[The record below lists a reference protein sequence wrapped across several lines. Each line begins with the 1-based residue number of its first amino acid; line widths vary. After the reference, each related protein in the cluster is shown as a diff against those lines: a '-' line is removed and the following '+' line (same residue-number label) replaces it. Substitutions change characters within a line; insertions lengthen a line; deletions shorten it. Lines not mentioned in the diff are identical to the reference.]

1 MQVPSLAR
9 RERSEPIRRT
19 RLLNGVRAA
28 WPFALLTV
36 VAIILGLPFFW
47 MIITSLKPVQEVIV
61 YPPRWLPQ
69 EVRLENFVDAWQAAP
84 FGRFYFNSIV
94 TGVATTVLQVVF
106 AAFMAYAFVYIRF
119 PAKRF
124 LFLLV
129 LATMMVPLEMK
140 LVPNYILLSKL
151 DWINTYWALIIP
163 PAAHAFPV
171 FVLEQ
176 QFRTLPRDLIDAAKV
191 DGANHFQILVRI
203 VTPISRPLQRLPV
216 APDRDERG
224 RHAYAAHRPCLSP
237 GDSGRQQSLESAHG
251 RQHLR
256 HHSHTAPILNDA
268 KAICGRNNTRRRQEL
283 TIANRSKG
291 SRCGET
297 NCRHHHWQ
305 EPLQA
310 DV

>member
-203 VTPISRPLQRLPV
+203 VTPISRPLLAAVGLVSFVGRWNDYLWPLIVTNEVAMRTLPI
-216 APDRDERG
+216 G
-224 RHAYAAHRPCLSP
+224 LAYLQETQEGSNRWNLLMAGSIFVII
-237 GDSGRQQSLESAHG
+237 
-251 RQHLR
+251 
-256 HHSHTAPILNDA
+256 PILLLFLMTQ
-268 KAICGRNNTRRRQEL
+268 KQFVEGITRG
-283 TIANRSKG
+283 AVKS
-291 SRCGET
+291 
-297 NCRHHHWQ
+297 
-305 EPLQA
+305 
-310 DV
+310 

>member
-69 EVRLENFVDAWQAAP
+69 EIRLENFVDAWQAAP

-203 VTPISRPLQRLPV
+203 VTPISRPLLAAVGLVSFVGRWNDYLWPLIVTNEVAMRTLPI
-216 APDRDERG
+216 G
-224 RHAYAAHRPCLSP
+224 LAYLQETQEGSNRWNLLMAGSIFVII
-237 GDSGRQQSLESAHG
+237 
-251 RQHLR
+251 
-256 HHSHTAPILNDA
+256 PILLLFLMTQ
-268 KAICGRNNTRRRQEL
+268 KQFVEGITRG
-283 TIANRSKG
+283 AVKS
-291 SRCGET
+291 
-297 NCRHHHWQ
+297 
-305 EPLQA
+305 
-310 DV
+310 

>member
-94 TGVATTVLQVVF
+94 TGVATTILQVVF

-203 VTPISRPLQRLPV
+203 VTPISRPLLAAVGLVSFVGRWNDYLWPLIVTNEVAMRTLPI
-216 APDRDERG
+216 G
-224 RHAYAAHRPCLSP
+224 LAYLQETQEGSNRWNLLMAGSIFVII
-237 GDSGRQQSLESAHG
+237 
-251 RQHLR
+251 
-256 HHSHTAPILNDA
+256 PILLLFLMTQ
-268 KAICGRNNTRRRQEL
+268 KQFVEGITRG
-283 TIANRSKG
+283 AVKS
-291 SRCGET
+291 
-297 NCRHHHWQ
+297 
-305 EPLQA
+305 
-310 DV
+310 